1 MIFQWRGNGG
11 GTEMVTGTING
22 YGMTTINVGY
32 SDGETRHYKNTG
44 VDGGGT
50 LTIKTPKNSVVF
62 LAPANNTSF
71 ITIDGNTVRVDDGST
86 APLEGQSAVFVTGDF
101 SVMAM

>member
-1 MIFQWRGNGG
+1 
-11 GTEMVTGTING
+11 MVTGTING
-22 YGMTTINVGY
+22 HGTTTINVGY

-62 LAPANNTSF
+62 LAPANSTNL
-71 ITIDGNTVRVDDGST
+71 ITINGNAVRVDDGST
-86 APLEGQSAVFVTGDF
+86 VPLEGRYAVFVTGDF
-101 SVMAM
+101 GAMAM